1 VIKVSHSESEPADE
15 SRMFDESEVTKVT
28 RTQRLREMVNEG
40 VVVPFKIAWSDWRT
54 KIGLI
59 IIGMFVLTAVLTALH
74 KGGTYILNDFLGLT
88 GVEWRLHRP
97 SSILSVDEAWRRE
110 LKPFENMEY
119 PLGTDRSGRGL
130 LSAITWSTPAMLKM
144 IIAGGVFSSVM
155 ATVVGTVAGY
165 KRGRAET
172 FLMTVSDIAMSI
184 PGIPL
189 VIVMIVIIQPD
200 SPYVLGAL
208 ITINVWA
215 GLARTVHSQVLS
227 IREESYVEAS
237 RAMGIRTPRII
248 QKDIL
253 PRLMPYV
260 MVNFVYASR
269 RVIYDSVA
277 LYFLGFLPIKTPN
290 NWGVM
295 MNWAYEQNGALT
307 PDGPQYMIIV
317 PMLPIIFLSLGFILI
332 SQGTDRLFNPRVRTR
347 HEGETRAEEGPTEE
361 DTTQTGI
368 Q

>member
-1 VIKVSHSESEPADE
+1 
-15 SRMFDESEVTKVT
+15 MFDDSEFTEVT
-28 RTQRLREMVNEG
+28 RSQRAREMINEG
-40 VVVPFKIAWSDWRT
+40 FIVPFKVAWSDWRA
-54 KIGLI
+54 KIGI
-59 IIGMFVLTAVLTALH
+59 IIMAMFVVAAILTSAH
-74 KGGTYILNDFLGLT
+74 KSGYYILNDFLGLVGSPWT
-88 GVEWRLHRP
+88 LSEP
-97 SSILSVDEAWRRE
+97 TSILSLDNLWRQGI
-110 LKPFENMEY
+110 KPFTDWRH
-119 PLGTDRSGRGL
+119 PLGTDPDGRGL
-130 LSAITWSTPAMLKM
+130 LSALLWATPAMLKM
-144 IIAGGVFSSVM
+144 IAAGGVFASVM

-165 KRGRAET
+165 KRGRTESV
-172 FLMTVSDIAMSI
+172 LMTFSDIAMSI

-189 VIVMIVIIQPD
+189 VVVMVVIVQPE
-200 SPYVLGAL
+200 SPLVLGIL

-237 RAMGIRTPRII
+237 RAMGISMPRII

-277 LYFLGFLPIKTPN
+277 LYFLGFLPFNSPN
-290 NWGVM
+290 NWGIL
-295 MNWAYEQNGALT
+295 MNFAYNRHAALT
-307 PDGPQYMIIV
+307 PAGPHYVIFV
-317 PMLPIIFLSLGFILI
+317 PMIPIILLSLGLILL

-347 HEGETRAEEGPTEE
+347 HEGETRAEDDDEE
-361 DTTQTGI
+361 STIQAGI

>member
-1 VIKVSHSESEPADE
+1 
-15 SRMFDESEVTKVT
+15 MFDDSELTDVT
-28 RTQRLREMVNEG
+28 RSQRLREILSEG
-40 VVVPFKIAWSDWRT
+40 FVVPFKIAWSDWRT

-59 IIGMFVLTAVLTALH
+59 IMGVFVAAAVLTAAH
-74 KGGTYILNDFLGLT
+74 KSGYYVLNDFLGLV
-88 GVEWRLHRP
+88 GSPWALSEP
-97 SSILSVDEAWRRE
+97 SSILSLDDLWRQG
-110 LKPFENMEY
+110 LKPFEDWRH
-119 PLGTDRSGRGL
+119 PLGTDPTGRGL
-130 LSAITWSTPAMLKM
+130 LSAILWATPQMLQM

-165 KRGRAET
+165 KRGRVESV
-172 FLMTVSDIAMSI
+172 LMTFSDVAMSI

-189 VIVMIVIIQPD
+189 VVVMVVIVKPD
-200 SPYVLGAL
+200 SPWVLGVL
-208 ITINVWA
+208 ITVNVWA

-237 RAMGIRTPRII
+237 RAMGVSMPRII

-277 LYFLGFLPIKTPN
+277 LYFLGFLPFESPN

-295 MNWAYEQNGALT
+295 MNYGYNQFGALT
-307 PDGPQYMIIV
+307 PDGPHYIIFV
-317 PMLPIIFLSLGFILI
+317 PMIPIIFLSLGLILL

-347 HEGETRAEEGPTEE
+347 HQGETRTEDGSEENTV
-361 DTTQTGI
+361 QTGV

>member
-1 VIKVSHSESEPADE
+1 MIKVKPTESDSTER
-15 SRMFDESEVTKVT
+15 RMFDESEVTDVT
-28 RTQRLREMVNEG
+28 RSQRAREVINEG
-40 VVVPFKIAWSDWRT
+40 FVVPFKVAWSDWRT
-54 KIGLI
+54 KIGLVI
-59 IIGMFVLTAVLTALH
+59 MALFVLSAALTAAH
-74 KGGTYILNDFLGLT
+74 KSGYYVLNDFLGLVGSPWLLRQPT
-88 GVEWRLHRP
+88 
-97 SSILSVDEAWRRE
+97 SILSLDEVWRQG
-110 LKPFENMEY
+110 LKPFENWAY
-119 PLGTDRSGRGL
+119 PLGTDPTGRGL
-130 LSAITWSTPAMLKM
+130 LSAILWSTPPMLQM

-165 KRGRAET
+165 KRGRVESV
-172 FLMTVSDIAMSI
+172 LMTISDIAMSI

-189 VIVMIVIIQPD
+189 VIVMVVIVNPE
-200 SPYVLGAL
+200 SPYLLGVL

-237 RAMGIRTPRII
+237 RAMGISMPRII

-277 LYFLGFLPIKTPN
+277 LYFLGFLPINTPN

-295 MNWAYEQNGALT
+295 MNWAYNQFGALT
-307 PDGPQYMIIV
+307 PAGPRYVILV
-317 PMLPIIFLSLGFILI
+317 PMLPIVLLSLGLILL

-347 HEGETRAEEGPTEE
+347 HQGETRAEEDGA
-361 DTTQTGI
+361 DDGSMQTGI